1 MAKNRNLVF
10 FLGLL
15 ASFTLASFPVNV
27 SGEPPLLFTFGD
39 SSYDVGNTKFFS
51 SEFDPA
57 TTWPYGESIDDPTG
71 RWSDGHIV
79 PDFVGRLIGQR
90 EPIPPVLDP
99 KADLSR
105 GASFAIAGAVVL
117 GSQAATVSMNF
128 GQQISKFIELHKR
141 WTDKER
147 AEAIYMVNIG
157 ADDYLNFAKAHPNA
171 NTVEQ
176 VTQVAYVLQRISREL
191 MSIYRAG
198 GARKFAVQNLGPLGC
213 LPITRQEFK
222 TGEKCMEMV
231 NFMAKTHNERLSGV
245 LFSMTVPL
253 LYRGFRYSL
262 FDFNGE
268 ILRRINEPSLHGYT
282 DTTTSCCGTGSRNAY
297 GCGYSNVHAKLCSY
311 QKSFLFFD
319 GRHNTE
325 KTDEEIANL
334 FYSGDKHVVSPVNI
348 KDLVGKSVN
357 DLRAQEI

>member
-1 MAKNRNLVF
+1 MAKNPYSLF

-15 ASFTLASFPVNV
+15 TYFTLASFPVIV
-27 SGEPPLLFTFGD
+27 SGQPPLLFTFGD

-57 TTWPYGESIDDPTG
+57 TAWPYGDSVDDPTG

-79 PDFVGRLIGQR
+79 PDFVGRLIGQG

-105 GASFAIAGAVVL
+105 GASFAMAGAVVL
-117 GSQAATVSMNF
+117 GSQSKTVTMNF
-128 GQQISKFIELHKR
+128 GEQISKFVELHKK

-147 AEAIYMVNIG
+147 AEAIYMLNIG
-157 ADDYLNFAKAHPNA
+157 ADDYLNFAKDHPNA
-171 NTVEQ
+171 NLVEQ
-176 VTQVAYVLQRISREL
+176 IAHVANVLSRISREL
-191 MSIYRAG
+191 MKLYKSG
-198 GARKFAVQNLGPLGC
+198 GARKLAVQSLGPLGC
-213 LPITRQEFK
+213 LPIVRQELK
-222 TGEKCMEMV
+222 TGESCMEMV
-231 NFMAKTHNERLSGV
+231 NFMVKTHNERLSRV
-245 LFSMTVPL
+245 LHAMTVP
-253 LYRGFRYSL
+253 YRGLRYSF

-282 DTTTSCCGTGSRNAY
+282 DTTTSCCGTGSRNAF
-297 GCGYSNVHAKLCSY
+297 GCGYSNVHSKLCSY

-325 KTDEEIANL
+325 KTDKEIANL

-348 KDLVGKSVN
+348 RDLVGKSVSY
-357 DLRAQEI
+357 LPAQEI